1 VPAVSGP
8 VTVRLSTRAVKR
20 KNRAFEL
27 AHARR
32 ASYTTHAKTRVRESG
47 SAVRARYVHLMEVEL
62 VAGTRRRRHVEGVL
76 VGDVLRVAYP
86 PRMSRVEAE
95 EIAAELRVRM
105 ERRVASDRLDLAA
118 RARALARRHE
128 LPLPRRVEWSDR
140 QQSRWGS
147 CDPGDGVIR
156 VSRRLAAYPVWVL
169 DYVLVHELAH
179 LAVPDHG
186 PRFQALVARYPRAE
200 RAVGFLI
207 AKDLAPDE
215 DVSAEVAP
223 GEAETDESDGVPVGS
238 HEAT

>member
-1 VPAVSGP
+1 VFGL
-8 VTVRLSTRAVKR
+8 VTVRPRTRAVKQKIERTHR
-20 KNRAFEL
+20 KNRAFHL
-27 AHARR
+27 ARAR
-32 ASYTTHAKTRVRESG
+32 AAEYAFSVAHESWNP
-47 SAVRARYVHLMEVEL
+47 ACARYVHVMEVEL

-95 EIAAELRVRM
+95 RIAAELRVRM
-105 ERRVASDRLDLAA
+105 ERRVASDRFDLAA
-118 RARALARRHE
+118 RTRALARRFE
-128 LPLPRRVEWSDR
+128 LPTPSKVEWSDR

-215 DVSAEVAP
+215 DATVSGESVDSENTDATAVA
-223 GEAETDESDGVPVGS
+223 T
-238 HEAT
+238 

>member
-1 VPAVSGP
+1 MCPPCPAE
-8 VTVRLSTRAVKR
+8 VTVRPTTGAVKQKNLR
-20 KNRAFEL
+20 LDLARAPSASYANRARDDPSS
-27 AHARR
+27 AR
-32 ASYTTHAKTRVRESG
+32 ECQ
-47 SAVRARYVHLMEVEL
+47 YVSSTMEVEL

-86 PRMSRVEAE
+86 PRMSRAEAE
-95 EIAAELRVRM
+95 RIAHELRERM
-105 ERRVASDRLDLAA
+105 ERRVSSDRLDLVA
-118 RARALARRHE
+118 RARSLARRFD
-128 LPLPRRVEWSDR
+128 LPRPGRVEWSDR

-147 CDPGDGVIR
+147 CDPADGAIR
-156 VSRRLAAYPVWVL
+156 VSRRLAAFPNWVL

-215 DVSAEVAP
+215 ADEPDEPDEPVEVPDAPAERP
-223 GEAETDESDGVPVGS
+223 
-238 HEAT
+238 

>member
-1 VPAVSGP
+1 LHA
-8 VTVRLSTRAVKR
+8 RATRATREREIAAQIAVANTAGK
-20 KNRAFEL
+20 
-27 AHARR
+27 HRR
-32 ASYTTHAKTRVRESG
+32 ASHGTRCLHATFGV
-47 SAVRARYVHLMEVEL
+47 MEVEL

-95 EIAAELRVRM
+95 GIAAELRVRM

-128 LPLPRRVEWSDR
+128 LPLPTRVEWSDR
-140 QQSRWGS
+140 QQARWGS
-147 CDPGDGVIR
+147 CDPADGYIR
-156 VSRRLAAYPVWVL
+156 VSRRLAAFPVWVL

-215 DVSAEVAP
+215 DA
-223 GEAETDESDGVPVGS
+223 SDPANGVPVPVP
-238 HEAT
+238 EPT

>member
-1 VPAVSGP
+1 MDAS
-8 VTVRLSTRAVKR
+8 R
-20 KNRAFEL
+20 K
-27 AHARR
+27 
-32 ASYTTHAKTRVRESG
+32 
-47 SAVRARYVHLMEVEL
+47 RYVPSMEVEL

-95 EIAAELRVRM
+95 RIAAELRVRM
-105 ERRVASDRLDLAA
+105 ERRVASDRFDLAA
-118 RARALARRHE
+118 RTRALARRFD
-128 LPLPRRVEWSDR
+128 LPAPSKVEWSDR

-156 VSRRLAAYPVWVL
+156 VSRRLAGYPVWV
-169 DYVLVHELAH
+169 LAH

-215 DVSAEVAP
+215 DVTVAAES
-223 GEAETDESDGVPVGS
+223 GDTAETADAAAVEDSNEHPD
-238 HEAT
+238 ATVVAT

>member
-1 VPAVSGP
+1 
-8 VTVRLSTRAVKR
+8 
-20 KNRAFEL
+20 
-27 AHARR
+27 
-32 ASYTTHAKTRVRESG
+32 
-47 SAVRARYVHLMEVEL
+47 MEVEL

-95 EIAAELRVRM
+95 RIAAELRVRM

-128 LPLPRRVEWSDR
+128 LPLPTRVEWSDR
-140 QQSRWGS
+140 QQARWGS

-186 PRFQALVARYPRAE
+186 PHFQALVARYPKAE

-207 AKDLAPDE
+207 AKDLAPDDDTPDDDTPGDE
-215 DVSAEVAP
+215 APTSMPGDAES
-223 GEAETDESDGVPVGS
+223 DQSDGVRVASG
-238 HEAT
+238 EGT